1 MTISTL
7 PAFTPGAG
15 YMPGTHPPFFIQAL
29 ADNSEQRTLFDDTYT
44 RLSRYEIL
52 WFTSGAGSLTI
63 DVDTHQIHDNIIF
76 CLVPGQIR
84 KCHIDTSVSGFYIS
98 FSEDFLYQTDIYKRG
113 MSTLHPYS
121 AITTASVITA
131 DTTDMQQ
138 EVEFIVAKMKKEYEN
153 YNLLRSEILSGLLY
167 ILSTYFSRKLEK
179 KADDTISSKD
189 ASLVQQFMHMLRN
202 QYTTMKQVSDYAGEL
217 FVSPNY
223 LNRAVKKITGFTAS
237 TQIQRHIVMEAKK
250 QAIHTNGSMKEIAYT
265 LGFTDIAHF
274 SKFFKNNSGMS
285 FTTYRKGLNYAV

>member
-1 MTISTL
+1 MAISTL
-7 PAFTPGAG
+7 SSSIPKAG
-15 YMPGTHPPFFIQAL
+15 HNTETHPSFFIEAL
-29 ADNSEQRTLFDDTYT
+29 NGEPNQSSLLPAAHT
-44 RLSRYEIL
+44 RLNRYEIL
-52 WFTSGAGSLTI
+52 WITSGTGSLTI
-63 DVDTHQIHDNIIF
+63 DVETHQLHDNIIF

-84 KCHIDTSVSGFYIS
+84 KCSFDTPAYGYYIS

-113 MSTLHPYS
+113 ISTLHPYS

-131 DTTDMQQ
+131 DTPELQQ
-138 EVEFIVAKMKKEYEN
+138 EVAFIVVKMQKEFEN
-153 YNLLRSEILSGLLY
+153 YNLLRAEILSGLLY

-285 FTTYRKGLNYAV
+285 FTNYRKGLSFSI